1 MASVCGS
8 DPVAN
13 LAYAGRIDRW
23 RRSARRTSGWGGLLY
38 VLPALAILL
47 TFEVWPLI
55 FGAWIS
61 LWKWDIGPVRFI
73 GLENYARLFGD
84 GFITRDFRGDPA
96 PGEVANS
103 LAVTIYYV
111 LGTVPITLF
120 LAFAIAYLLFQG
132 LPGQGL
138 LRTIYF
144 LPYVTSSVAVAL
156 VFAWMFNSQVGV
168 INAILSAVGLPT
180 STWLRDPMPAAERLL
195 AWFGVSQPAL
205 DAWPDFAAGPSV
217 ALVVVIIFSIWTS
230 LGYSVVVYLAG
241 MTAIPRDLRDA
252 ARVDGAGPVQAVRS
266 VIWPLLGPTTIFL
279 VIFNTITAFQAF
291 TPIYTLTR
299 NAGMG
304 RAEAGGPLDTTLTF
318 TVFIFRNFY
327 EKANS
332 VGYAA
337 ALSLF
342 LFAIMLGL
350 TLAQFRLLGRGSGEG

>member
-1 MASVCGS
+1 MAS
-8 DPVAN
+8 
-13 LAYAGRIDRW
+13 LAFPAQIDRW

-38 VLPALAILL
+38 VVPALAILL
-47 TFEVWPLI
+47 TFEVWPLL

-61 LWKWDIGPVRFI
+61 LWKWDIGPIGFV

-84 GFITRDFRGDPA
+84 GFLTRDFRGDLA

-103 LAVTIYYV
+103 LAVTLYYV
-111 LGTVPITLF
+111 LGTVPLTLF
-120 LAFAIAYLLFQG
+120 LAFVIAYLLFQG
-132 LPGQGL
+132 LAGQGL

-156 VFAWMFNSQVGV
+156 VFAWMFNYQVGV
-168 INAILSAVGLPT
+168 INAILSRVGLPT
-180 STWLRDPMPAAERLL
+180 STWLRDPLPAAKQFLG
-195 AWFGVSQPAL
+195 WVGVSPEAL
-205 DAWPDFAAGPSV
+205 AAWPNFLAGPSV

-230 LGYSVVVYLAG
+230 IGYSIVVYLAG

-252 ARVDGAGPVQAVRS
+252 ARVDGAGPWQAVRS
-266 VIWPLLGPTTIFL
+266 VIWPLLAPTTIFL

-327 EKANS
+327 EKSNS

-342 LFAIMLGL
+342 LFLIMLGL
-350 TLAQFRLLGRGSGEG
+350 TLAQFRLLGRNSGEG